1 MLKLIIEAAV
11 DRASLA
17 TATFRDGRKILLSDY
32 AAASAAPSI
41 SAKRS
46 SLSWSHPPA
55 GNYAL
60 IGHARNTG
68 APLAEYGEDQFLFY
82 STDSRKPPNAA
93 QARAD
98 GLLRGCGL
106 LVYSGALGA
115 DKALR
120 CTQGG
125 IRLSD
130 KMAATIGK
138 QLASQPGL
146 TLTLRLRKTR
156 TWWAFWRTPVS
167 TPPLS
172 ATAPQ
177 ALTAPHDERSLLA
190 ELLRRFIPEPT
201 YATSRRSTRDLQSR
215 RESRSSSSSSS
226 ESASS
231 SGGSDS
237 FRGQGGQS
245 GGGGA
250 SGSWS
255 GIGVAAG
262 AAATVAAG
270 AAMGSEATYTAF
282 VSPFSASSSAS
293 DGGWSSSE
301 SNTFGSSDSSSS
313 SDSGSSGGG
322 DSGGGGG
329 D

>member
-1 MLKLIIEAAV
+1 M
-11 DRASLA
+11 
-17 TATFRDGRKILLSDY
+17 
-32 AAASAAPSI
+32 
-41 SAKRS
+41 
-46 SLSWSHPPA
+46 
-55 GNYAL
+55 
-60 IGHARNTG
+60 
-68 APLAEYGEDQFLFY
+68 
-82 STDSRKPPNAA
+82 
-93 QARAD
+93 
-98 GLLRGCGL
+98 

-130 KMAATIGK
+130 KMAAAIGK
-138 QLASQPGL
+138 QLASQPGM
-146 TLTLRLRKTR
+146 TLTLRLRKAR

-215 RESRSSSSSSS
+215 RESSSSSSSS
-226 ESASS
+226 DTASS

-329 D
+329 GD